1 MNENEIKEYLK
12 TNLSD
17 YRYCHSL
24 RVAEEAKSLAK
35 IYHLNEQKA
44 YLTGLVHDV
53 AHEFTQEDNEYWIK
67 IGKLSK
73 SCLDNS
79 YKNILHSDIGA
90 LVAKNIFLFDDDMC
104 QAIKYHTIG
113 NINMNTFDKIIFIA
127 DKIGRN
133 NLDDKIITIKDLA
146 YKGDINQALIIYFKT
161 LEESLKAR
169 NLTMH
174 RGSIELVQ
182 HLKNNIKEE

>member
-1 MNENEIKEYLK
+1 MNENKIKEYLK
-12 TNLSD
+12 ANLSD
-17 YRYCHSL
+17 YRYSHSL

-35 IYHLNEQKA
+35 NYHLDDQKA

-53 AHEFTQEDNEYWIK
+53 AHEFTEEDNNYWIK
-67 IGKLSK
+67 IGKLPK
-73 SCLDNS
+73 SCLDTS

-90 LVAKNIFLFDDDMC
+90 LIAKNIFLFDDDMC

-113 NINMNTFDKIIFIA
+113 NINMNTFDKIVFIA

-133 NLDDKIITIKDLA
+133 KLDNKTIKVKELA
-146 YKGDINQALIIYFKT
+146 YNGHINQALIIYFKT

-174 RGSIELVQ
+174 PDSIELIQ
-182 HLKNNIKEE
+182 SLKNNIMEE